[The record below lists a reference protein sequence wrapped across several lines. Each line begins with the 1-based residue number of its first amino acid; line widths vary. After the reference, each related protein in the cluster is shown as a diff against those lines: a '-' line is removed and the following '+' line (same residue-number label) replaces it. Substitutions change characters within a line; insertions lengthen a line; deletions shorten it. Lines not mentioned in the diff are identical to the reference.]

1 MNKSA
6 NFMTP
11 WPMLTS
17 MTTLSMCLSL
27 ITSMNHVENNT
38 TNSSWSSLKLSMI
51 TLMLTLYYWGRDSM
65 RDSSTG
71 MHMNNITSNT
81 KLAMILFLLTE
92 AFFFTTFFWMFISSA
107 LIPEQGTWPPTSLH
121 TPSPLG
127 VPSLNTILLV
137 TSSAT
142 VTMSHFQTNLPN
154 GKPLNW
160 LLLTLMLSI
169 LFITMQYL
177 EYYSS
182 TFTMSSGVN
191 GSVFFMTTGFHGLHV
206 ILGSM
211 ALMTC
216 LLLMSQHKYS
226 NTSMMSYEMSIWY
239 WHFVDA
245 VWLML
250 YTIFYYWG
258 S

>member
-1 MNKSA
+1 MNKSM
-6 NFMTP
+6 NFTTP

-17 MTTLSMCLSL
+17 MTILSTCLSL
-27 ITSMNHVENNT
+27 ITSMNYAENNT
-38 TNSSWSSLKLSMI
+38 TNPSWLGLKLSIIMM
-51 TLMLTLYYWGRDSM
+51 TLTLYYWGRDSM
-65 RDSSTG
+65 RDSTTG
-71 MHMNNITSNT
+71 AYTNNISSNT
-81 KLAMILFLLTE
+81 KLAMILFLTTE
-92 AFFFTTFFWMFISSA
+92 AFFFVTFFWMFLSSA
-107 LIPEQGTWPPTSLH
+107 LIPEQGMWPPTSLN
-121 TPSPLG
+121 TPSPFG

-142 VTMSHFQTNLPN
+142 VTMSHFQTSLPN

-160 LLLTLMLSI
+160 LLLTLTLSI
-169 LFITMQYL
+169 LFITVQYL

-191 GSVFFMTTGFHGLHV
+191 GSIFFMTTGFHGLHV
-206 ILGSM
+206 LLGST

-216 LLLMSQHKYS
+216 LLFMNQHKYS
-226 NTSMMSYEMSIWY
+226 NTSLNSYEMSIWY

-250 YTIFYYWG
+250 YTIFYCWG